1 MENKTTSITDFQKK
15 VWITIS
21 ILTLF
26 VLVIWM
32 IKITF
37 SVLLLVF
44 AGILLAVFLQGLA
57 GLGRKYLK
65 MSEKWSIGMS
75 ILLTFLITIGLF
87 FLIGAK
93 IQSQTAELVETIP
106 STIEAA
112 KNQLSKSDVGNMIL
126 NQSTSDATVSKLKE
140 FGQQFFTSTFGVL
153 GDVYVILFIGIF
165 LAISPQTYKEGVV
178 LLIPKSGQAKG
189 LELINKMGSNLKNWM
204 KGKLFSMLV
213 VSVLTAIGLALLG
226 IKLWLVLAILAGLIS
241 FIPNFGPVIALIP
254 AVLIALLD
262 GPDKALMVVGLY
274 VLIQFLESNFI
285 TPLVQQKMI
294 NLPPAMILTVQL
306 LMGSLTGGWGLILA
320 TPIAVIVIILIQQ
333 LYIKEDTVELEP

>member
-1 MENKTTSITDFQKK
+1 MENNNTSTTDFQKK
-15 VWITIS
+15 VWIASAIVS
-21 ILTLF
+21 FF
-26 VLVIWM
+26 VLLIWM

-37 SVLLLVF
+37 SVILLVF
-44 AGILLAVFLQGLA
+44 AGILLAVFLQAFASLA
-57 GLGRKYLK
+57 QKYFK
-65 MSEKWSIGMS
+65 MSENWSIGTS
-75 ILLTFLITIGLF
+75 IMFTFLLTLGLF

-93 IQSQTAELVETIP
+93 IQTQTAELVDTIP

-112 KNQLSKSDVGNMIL
+112 KNQLSQSDVGNMIL
-126 NQSTSDATVSKLKE
+126 NQSTSDATIKKLKA
-140 FGQQFFTSTFGVL
+140 FGEQFFTSTFGVL
-153 GDVYVILFIGIF
+153 GDLYVILFIGIF
-165 LAISPQTYKEGVV
+165 LAIAPQTYKQGFV
-178 LLIPKSGQAKG
+178 LLIPEAGQSKAID
-189 LELINKMGSNLKNWM
+189 LLNKMGLNLKNWM

-213 VSVLTAIGLALLG
+213 VGIFTAIGLALLG

-262 GPDKALMVVGLY
+262 GPDKALMVIGLY

-306 LMGSLTGGWGLILA
+306 FMGSLTGGWGLILA
-320 TPIAVIVIILIQQ
+320 TPIAVIVIILVQN
-333 LYIKEDTVELEP
+333 LYIKKETVELD

>member
-1 MENKTTSITDFQKK
+1 MDNKNTSITDFQKK
-15 VWITIS
+15 VWVATS
-21 ILTLF
+21 IIALF
-26 VLVIWM
+26 VLFIWM

-65 MSEKWSIGMS
+65 MSEGWSIGMS

-93 IQSQTAELVETIP
+93 IQSQFEELVDTIP
-106 STIEAA
+106 STIQAA

-126 NQSTSDATVSKLKE
+126 NQSTSDATIKKLKE

-178 LLIPKSGQAKG
+178 LLIPKSGQTKG
-189 LELINKMGSNLKNWM
+189 VELINKMGVNLKNWM

-213 VSVLTAIGLALLG
+213 VCIFTAIGLALLG

-262 GPDKALMVVGLY
+262 GPEKALMVIGLY

-320 TPIAVIVIILIQQ
+320 TPIAVILIILVQN
-333 LYIKEDTVELEP
+333 LYIKEDTVEWE

>member
-15 VWITIS
+15 VWVATAIIA
-21 ILTLF
+21 LV
-26 VLVIWM
+26 VLLIWM

-44 AGILLAVFLQGLA
+44 AGILLAVFLQALA

-65 MSEKWSIGMS
+65 MSENWSIGTS
-75 ILLTFLITIGLF
+75 IILTFLITIGLF

-93 IQSQTAELVETIP
+93 IQSQTAELVDTIP

-126 NQSTSDATVSKLKE
+126 NQSTSDATIKKLKE

-165 LAISPQTYKEGVV
+165 LAVSPQTYKEGVV
-178 LLIPKSGQAKG
+178 LLIPKAGQSKG
-189 LELINKMGSNLKNWM
+189 IELINKMGLNLKNWM

-213 VSVLTAIGLALLG
+213 VGIFTAIGLALLG

-262 GPDKALMVVGLY
+262 GPDKALMVIGLY

-320 TPIAVIVIILIQQ
+320 TPIAVIVIILVQN
-333 LYIKEDTVELEP
+333 LYIKKETVELD